1 MQIYGDF
8 SGYSDIAIGAAL
20 ILGFKLPINFNKP
33 YFASSPSDFW
43 KKWHISL
50 SRWLR
55 DYFYI
60 PLGGN
65 KKSRDRTYL
74 NLMTVMFFG
83 GLWHGASVNF
93 IIWGLLHGGYLA
105 IHKIIENKFPGLTKH
120 SFFKSKKGKI
130 ISIFITQYFVFLAWI
145 PFRVK
150 DIDYMFYSM
159 SKYILLD
166 FEVIGTLEFIS
177 SHKVPFL
184 LMLIFIAINYF
195 SYRHGNLLQSI
206 SNLKIKYW
214 FIFIFVTIL
223 AILFMYDGNSEM
235 FVYFQF

>member
-1 MQIYGDF
+1 
-8 SGYSDIAIGAAL
+8 
-20 ILGFKLPINFNKP
+20 
-33 YFASSPSDFW
+33 
-43 KKWHISL
+43 
-50 SRWLR
+50 
-55 DYFYI
+55 
-60 PLGGN
+60 
-65 KKSRDRTYL
+65 
-74 NLMTVMFFG
+74 
-83 GLWHGASVNF
+83 
-93 IIWGLLHGGYLA
+93 
-105 IHKIIENKFPGLTKH
+105 
-120 SFFKSKKGKI
+120 
-130 ISIFITQYFVFLAWI
+130 
-145 PFRVK
+145 
-150 DIDYMFYSM
+150 MFYSM